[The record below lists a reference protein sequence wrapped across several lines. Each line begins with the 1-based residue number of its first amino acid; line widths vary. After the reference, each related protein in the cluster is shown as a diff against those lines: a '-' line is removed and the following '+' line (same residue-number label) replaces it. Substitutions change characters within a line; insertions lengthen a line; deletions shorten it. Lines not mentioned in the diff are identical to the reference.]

1 MVPKH
6 PRPATELFNI
16 PGQPDA
22 KLYTHASASEGSNRL
37 IFLAGQWGMRN
48 GVFASTLK
56 QQVEDSFT
64 NLREALNAASASAH
78 DVVKL
83 TFYVVDW
90 PWTEKESLVE
100 PWLKLFVQCSD
111 NYRPPTTVI
120 PVSKLAQ
127 PEAKFEVE
135 AIASIGGRS
144 KLFNSELRHTA
155 QPNNMINVDVV
166 IVGAGFSGTQAAHD
180 LSSAG
185 FNVAL
190 LEATHRVGGRSKTVR
205 LASGPGVAELG
216 ATWINQHTQPKI
228 YATVKRLGLHPVQQ
242 YLEGDGVLQANDG
255 KVYRFGSNDQ
265 VGNSPGLSSEDAK
278 SFQGL
283 VEAIDHETENNASLD
298 INNTGSFP
306 GQDDVSALEWVKR
319 KKLGDF
325 SLHVIRGITTAMVG
339 REPNEIGI
347 HYLLDYIKS
356 GGGFTSLT
364 SDDEKGSQ
372 QMFIREGTSA
382 IAHGL
387 AAELRPGSVIVN
399 CPVDEIHQHGKDVIV
414 TTATG
419 YQFSA
424 KKVIVAVPTNTYG
437 KIQFT
442 PPLPNSKRALASET
456 LPGVYAKVLLTYASP
471 WWRVIGL
478 MGKFRSQVGPICF
491 SWEVS
496 NFEDKSFT
504 LALFIAGDRATQW
517 YGLSPLRR
525 QQAVIEHLAELVGP
539 DHRHLALDV
548 LEYNAGEW
556 VEEEWMG
563 GAPTSAMP
571 PGYLSKYGEDLR
583 APFRNVHFAGGETA
597 REWKG
602 YLEGALR
609 AGSRAADEV
618 IELLGKPQNK

>member
-1 MVPKH
+1 M
-6 PRPATELFNI
+6 
-16 PGQPDA
+16 
-22 KLYTHASASEGSNRL
+22 
-37 IFLAGQWGMRN
+37 
-48 GVFASTLK
+48 
-56 QQVEDSFT
+56 
-64 NLREALNAASASAH
+64 
-78 DVVKL
+78 
-83 TFYVVDW
+83 
-90 PWTEKESLVE
+90 
-100 PWLKLFVQCSD
+100 
-111 NYRPPTTVI
+111 
-120 PVSKLAQ
+120 
-127 PEAKFEVE
+127 
-135 AIASIGGRS
+135 
-144 KLFNSELRHTA
+144 
-155 QPNNMINVDVV
+155 
-166 IVGAGFSGTQAAHD
+166 
-180 LSSAG
+180 
-185 FNVAL
+185 
-190 LEATHRVGGRSKTVR
+190 
-205 LASGPGVAELG
+205 
-216 ATWINQHTQPKI
+216 
-228 YATVKRLGLHPVQQ
+228 
-242 YLEGDGVLQANDG
+242 
-255 KVYRFGSNDQ
+255 
-265 VGNSPGLSSEDAK
+265 SSEDAK

-283 VEAIDHETENNASLD
+283 IEAIDHEIDNNASLD
-298 INNTGSFP
+298 INNTASFP
-306 GQDDVSALEWVKR
+306 GQNDVSALEWVKE

-325 SLHVIRGITTAMVG
+325 SLHVIRSITTAMVG
-339 REPNEIGI
+339 REPNEVGI

-372 QMFIREGTSA
+372 QMFIREGKLTSSAGEKYGWQSNEKNQGTSA

-399 CPVDEIHQHGKDVIV
+399 CPVDEINQHGKDVIV

-419 YQFSA
+419 FQFSA

-437 KIQFT
+437 KIHFT
-442 PPLPNSKRALASET
+442 PPLPHSKRAIASET
-456 LPGVYAKVLLTYASP
+456 LPGIYAKVLLTYANP
-471 WWRVIGL
+471 WWRAIGL

-517 YGLSPLRR
+517 YSLSPLKR

-539 DHRHLALDV
+539 DHRRLALDV

-571 PGYLSKYGEDLR
+571 PGYLNKYGEDLR
-583 APFRNVHFAGGETA
+583 ASFKNVHFAGGETA

-618 IELLGKPQNK
+618 IELLGKPRNDDSKL